1 MNLKYLFQSFL
12 FFENN
17 YSRTETNVDYISGYI
32 GVYFTKIFFD
42 NNVCEYKFQNL
53 RQVCIYAFFI
63 FVYIPKMYANVQL
76 I

>member
-1 MNLKYLFQSFL
+1 MWITS
-12 FFENN
+12 
-17 YSRTETNVDYISGYI
+17 VDTQDSTLQT
-32 GVYFTKIFFD
+32 FFFD

-63 FVYIPKMYANVQL
+63 FVYIPKMYAYVQL